1 MEQTMRRAVLA
12 ASLATLGAAATGH
25 AQDFPTRPVRLVVP
39 FSAGGNTDAI
49 ARVIGPKVGE
59 ALGQTLVVE
68 NRPSQSGV
76 VGADVVAR
84 ATPDGYT
91 LLIHDTTFP
100 VSPTLNRGLPHDIFK
115 DFVPVGNV
123 AGAPTTLVVRSGLP
137 ARTLAEVVALA
148 KARPGALSYATG
160 SVGGTAHLAALL
172 FEEAAG
178 IKLNHVPYAGAGQAM
193 NDLVGGHI
201 DITFSALNAV
211 RGLVDDGKVRAI
223 ATTAADR
230 LPAMP
235 SLPTFRESGLPE
247 VVVSAHWG
255 IYTAAGTPAPVVAK
269 LNAAFRAATESP
281 EIRAELERRGYVA
294 ISNTPE
300 EHARILR
307 EEFEKWGA
315 IIRRAGIAQG

>member
-1 MEQTMRRAVLA
+1 MDGMMRRAFVVAGLSA
-12 ASLATLGAAATGH
+12 LGGASAR

-49 ARVIGPKVGE
+49 ARVIGPKVSE
-59 ALGQTLVVE
+59 ALGQTIVVE

-76 VGADVVAR
+76 VGADAVAR
-84 ATPDGYT
+84 AAPDGYT
-91 LLIHDTTFP
+91 ILIHDTTFP
-100 VSPTLNRGLPHDIFK
+100 VSPTLTRNLPHDIFR

-123 AGAPTTLVVRSGLP
+123 AGAPTTLVVRAGLL

-148 KARPGALSYATG
+148 KARPGAISYATG

-172 FEEAAG
+172 FEETAE

-211 RGLVDDGKVRAI
+211 RGLVEDGKVRAI
-223 ATTAADR
+223 ATTAAER

-235 SLPTFRESGLPE
+235 SLPTFRESGLPA
-247 VVVSAHWG
+247 VVVSANWG
-255 IYTAAGTPAPVVAK
+255 LYAPAGTPAPVVAK
-269 LNAAFRAATESP
+269 LNAAFRAATSAP
-281 EIRAELERRGYVA
+281 DMRAELERRGYVA

-307 EEFEKWGA
+307 EEYEKWGA